1 MKAVKNLRQ
10 PALFNIGALSAVL
23 AVALLAQGCTSAQ
36 VRDSRKKRDTA
47 VSKYGMYCDFV
58 KSDSV
63 LETEVELNVRM
74 SDRCDAARPFSI
86 TSYNTATD
94 VHGVLFC
101 CSLDPEKAKAR
112 ATVTPPPPGP
122 AIGTAAGGPVK
133 GAAQPSAPRPAAPA
147 PSAPGAPA
155 GSP

>member
-1 MKAVKNLRQ
+1 MKVVKNLCQ
-10 PALFNIGALSAVL
+10 PGHFNIGALSAVL

-47 VSKYGMYCDFV
+47 VSKYGMFCDFV
-58 KSDSV
+58 KSDSI

-101 CSLDPEKAKAR
+101 CSLDPEKARAR
-112 ATVTPPPPGP
+112 ATVTPPPAP

-133 GAAQPSAPRPAAPA
+133 GAAQPSAPRPPAPA
-147 PSAPGAPA
+147 PSVPAAPA